1 MRMDS
6 RFNIF
11 FLSNMMLEKGVWT
24 LLDACHIL
32 KDRGYDFVCNF
43 VGKWSDIGEGE
54 FTAHLQQYKLED
66 VVVAHGEKYGND
78 KEMYW
83 MQADLFILPTYNEC
97 FPLVLLEAMQHGVA
111 CIASREG
118 GIVDIIDEG
127 ETGYIVPMKN
137 ALVLAEKMAYC
148 MEHRDL
154 CREMGRKGRT
164 KFECEFTLQ
173 RFEERMCDIL
183 KELV

>member
-43 VGKWSDIGEGE
+43 VGKWSDIGEEE
-54 FTAHLQQYKLED
+54 FAAYLQKYRLED
-66 VVVAHGEKYGND
+66 VVVAHGAKYGND

-83 MQADLFILPTYNEC
+83 MQADLLYFLLTMSVSLWFCWKQCNMVWLAL
-97 FPLVLLEAMQHGVA
+97 LVMK
-111 CIASREG
+111 
-118 GIVDIIDEG
+118 G
-127 ETGYIVPMKN
+127 E
-137 ALVLAEKMAYC
+137 
-148 MEHRDL
+148 
-154 CREMGRKGRT
+154 
-164 KFECEFTLQ
+164 
-173 RFEERMCDIL
+173 
-183 KELV
+183 

>member
-32 KDRGYDFVCNF
+32 KDRGYGFVCNF
-43 VGKWSDIGEGE
+43 VGKWSDIGEEE
-54 FTAHLQQYKLED
+54 FAAYLQKHRLED

>member
-43 VGKWSDIGEGE
+43 VGKWSDISEEEFAAYLQKCGLEGM
-54 FTAHLQQYKLED
+54 
-66 VVVAHGEKYGND
+66 VMAHGAKYGSD
-78 KEMYW
+78 KDAYW
-83 MQADLFILPTYNEC
+83 LQADLFILPTYNEC

-111 CIASREG
+111 CIASHEG

-127 ETGYIVPMKN
+127 ETGYIVPMKD
-137 ALVLAEKMAYC
+137 ALALAEKVAYC

-154 CREMGRKGRT
+154 CHEMGRKGRM

-173 RFEERMCDIL
+173 RFEERMCDII
-183 KELV
+183 KKLV

>member
-1 MRMDS
+1 MDS

-32 KDRGYDFVCNF
+32 KDRGYGFVCNF
-43 VGKWSDIGEGE
+43 VGKWSDIGEEE
-54 FTAHLQQYKLED
+54 FAAYLQKHRLED

>member
-1 MRMDS
+1 MDS

>member
-1 MRMDS
+1 MDN

-43 VGKWSDIGEGE
+43 VGKWSDISEEE
-54 FTAHLQQYKLED
+54 FATYVQKYRLEE
-66 VVVAHGEKYGND
+66 VVVAHGAKYGHD
-78 KEMYW
+78 KEVYW

-111 CIASREG
+111 CIASHEG
-118 GIVDIIDEG
+118 GIVDINDEG
-127 ETGYIVPMKN
+127 ETGYIVPMKD
-137 ALVLAEKMAYC
+137 ALSLAEKVAYC

-154 CREMGRKGRT
+154 CHEMGRKGRM

-183 KELV
+183 KKLV